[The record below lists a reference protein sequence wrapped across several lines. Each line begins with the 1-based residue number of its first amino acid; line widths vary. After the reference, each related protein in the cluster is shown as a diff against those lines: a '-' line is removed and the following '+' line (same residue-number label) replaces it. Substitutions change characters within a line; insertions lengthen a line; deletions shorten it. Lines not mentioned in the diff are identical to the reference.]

1 MMVLLQTATPHAQK
15 ISDKEI
21 YFNLWHITNVSLD
34 SSTIINK
41 DTLIL
46 RQALVT
52 SINQSGVK
60 QLDNLTSWFLP
71 ASVYSYNI
79 GNITLKMKTN

>member
-21 YFNLWHITNVSLD
+21 CFNLWHITNVSLD

-41 DTLIL
+41 DALFL
-46 RQALVT
+46 RQALGT
-52 SINQSGVK
+52 SH
-60 QLDNLTSWFLP
+60 
-71 ASVYSYNI
+71 
-79 GNITLKMKTN
+79 